1 MMCGQKATGMGDR
14 RDLFSKVS
22 LGPKKQILTPAAKA
36 LGKCRCMDMAL
47 DGCFGDPC
55 RVLVLELIHPRYLQ
69 PCTLPSLLFDPNQSF

>member
-1 MMCGQKATGMGDR
+1 MC
-14 RDLFSKVS
+14 FSNVS
-22 LGPKKQILTPAAKA
+22 LGPKKQVLTPAAKA

-55 RVLVLELIHPRYLQ
+55 RVLVLELSRHVFAANPRYLQ